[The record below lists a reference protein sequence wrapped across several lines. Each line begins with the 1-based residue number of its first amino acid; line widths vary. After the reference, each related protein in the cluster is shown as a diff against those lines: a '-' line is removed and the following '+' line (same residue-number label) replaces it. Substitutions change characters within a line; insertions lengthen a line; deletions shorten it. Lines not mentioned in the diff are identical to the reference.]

1 MVLRGGVRQF
11 QKQSLLLIAS
21 FFVLITGISA
31 THVVYANAADT
42 QPTSPELGFSKSSIY
57 RSQIDTLR
65 YYSSDSDADPTF
77 YIVSGDETDENSRVA
92 SEDVTPDDITSYKV
106 WKILDVPDAGVK
118 LLAYEG
124 SREASS
130 DAVASVSLRTD
141 PVLSLEEYTT
151 KRGGSTLAVRGT
163 IDQKPLEGLSV
174 RAELFSKDT
183 EQKRIA
189 ETTVTVSEDQKLSA
203 QLPLP
208 SGLVGSYAV
217 ALTAVYSGAEIDS
230 EETIVELNTIRP
242 VVSVAVASRNVTERE
257 QITISGTVAAPAA
270 ALESVIVSYDDRQES
285 VSVDAD
291 GSFVFTI
298 PGGLERGTYTFFITA
313 RDILGNTNESSI
325 VSTTIDVQRVI
336 VRGNVAP
343 IDEVEL
349 VPITRLSSEF
359 SIPVAPSLVSSDKM
373 RQAFGAPSAQTT
385 GDVLGSEEQNLE
397 GVIDLNTDD
406 SVSDTPLEPTSNGW
420 SLFGVSWY
428 WWTVGSMTI
437 WAGIASTRWWMQRA

>member
-11 QKQSLLLIAS
+11 QKQSLLFIAS

-31 THVVYANAADT
+31 AHVAHANAADT

-65 YYSSDSDADPTF
+65 YYSSSSDADPTF
-77 YIVSGDETDENSRVA
+77 YVVNSETDEGSRVA
-92 SEDVTPDDITSYKV
+92 SEDVTPGDVTSYKV
-106 WKILDVPDAGVK
+106 WKILDEPDAGVK

-124 SREASS
+124 SRGGSS
-130 DAVASVSLRTD
+130 DVVASVSLRTD

-163 IDQKPLEGLSV
+163 IDQKPLKGLSV
-174 RAELFSKDT
+174 RAELFSTDA
-183 EQKRIA
+183 ERKRIA

-208 SGLVGSYAV
+208 SDLVGSYV
-217 ALTAVYSGAEIDS
+217 VVLTAVYAGEEIDR
-230 EETIVELNTIRP
+230 EEKLVELNTTRP
-242 VVSVAVASRNVTERE
+242 VVSVAAASRDVTAGE
-257 QITISGTVAAPAA
+257 QITISGTVATPAA
-270 ALESVIVSYDDRQES
+270 ALESVVVSYDDRQEN
-285 VSVDAD
+285 VSVAAD

-298 PGGLERGTYTFFITA
+298 PGGLEQGAYTFSITA
-313 RDILGNTNESSI
+313 RDILGNTNESSPA
-325 VSTTIDVQRVI
+325 STTIDVQRAI

-359 SIPVAPSLVSSDKM
+359 SIPVAPSLVSSNKM

-397 GVIDLNTDD
+397 GVIDLSTEEP
-406 SVSDTPLEPTSNGW
+406 VSDTPLEPTSNGW

-428 WWTVGSMTI
+428 WWAVGSMTI
-437 WAGIASTRWWMQRA
+437 WASIASTRWWMQRA